1 MMETLKAQA
10 GYKGAATGG
19 HVFFA
24 HFEREGRQ
32 YLLIAIVNEKLG
44 ASMTSDLDVQDVRHL
59 DMDGFRFA
67 GRINMTGWA
76 NGEERYI
83 GFLKGKREVSEY
95 FKEFLG
101 CDTTVQNRRDTA
113 ELVQALMAF
122 AIDEGM
128 DTPSKDDFLARA
140 KTICERSAKAQEEL
154 SFEALANELSPQDP
168 ERLMTVLADPDLR
181 LNDGFVPDRRALGPL
196 IKFKGKTPTWSIEF
210 NRDAITRGN
219 VRFNAED
226 NTLTLTGLPR
236 ISQRSCALSTAKMAR
251 ITFDQLTLL
260 YRHIAFDQNGDQGR
274 LSIATPEVLEVIQ
287 LIEDNQ
293 DVAVDADIVVLDD
306 DVLQIGQIVS
316 VRVGPPRTALG
327 SLVRDF
333 DGLLDTR
340 KRGSK
345 NRAPT
350 SSSTAVSHRTS
361 IPVPSA

>member
-1 MMETLKAQA
+1 MHSPLGGQVTNTIIRVAIHNLTKTQGAFVVKHGKSDLKVTQTMQRVIDDLTALYAKRTSKSYGKFAVDEDRFPTEKHLRAYFNVQPSDFTTLTHKMMETLKAQA

-24 HFEREGRQ
+24 HFEREERQ

-67 GRINMTGWA
+67 GRINMTSWA

-122 AIDEGM
+122 ATDEGM

-196 IKFKGKTPTWSIEF
+196 IKFKGKTSTWSIEF

-226 NTLTLTGLPR
+226 NTLTLTGLPEDLTAQLR
-236 ISQRSCALSTAKMAR
+236 AEYSQ
-251 ITFDQLTLL
+251 
-260 YRHIAFDQNGDQGR
+260 
-274 LSIATPEVLEVIQ
+274 
-287 LIEDNQ
+287 
-293 DVAVDADIVVLDD
+293 
-306 DVLQIGQIVS
+306 
-316 VRVGPPRTALG
+316 
-327 SLVRDF
+327 
-333 DGLLDTR
+333 DG
-340 KRGSK
+340 
-345 NRAPT
+345 
-350 SSSTAVSHRTS
+350 
-361 IPVPSA
+361 